1 MKVIYFMEGKNM
13 LSKGKKIFI
22 LVAMVA
28 LLVVTGY
35 LNVALNGS
43 DSDLQTTTS
52 SSANFFTTCRAD
64 KLATR
69 NYQIEVYDEIIK
81 TSTDAEEVKEYK
93 QKKNEVIANMET
105 EKILETK
112 IMAAGYEDAI
122 VTNANGIMNVFVKS
136 ISGLNLDEAAK
147 ILSIITS
154 QIKIDAA
161 NVKITEIA

>member
-1 MKVIYFMEGKNM
+1 M

-105 EKILETK
+105 EQILETK

>member
-105 EKILETK
+105 EQILETK

>member
-1 MKVIYFMEGKNM
+1 MKILYFMEGSKV

-35 LNVALNGS
+35 LNIALNKNDGE
-43 DSDLQTTTS
+43 LQTTTTAT
-52 SSANFFTTCRAD
+52 ANFFTTCRAD

-69 NYQIEVYDEIIK
+69 NYQIEVYNEIIN
-81 TSTDAEEVKEYK
+81 TSTNAEEVKEYK
-93 QKKNEVIANMET
+93 QKKNDVLANMET
-105 EKILETK
+105 EQVLETK
-112 IMAAGYEDAI
+112 IMAAGYDDAV
-122 VTNANGIMNVFVKS
+122 VTMANGIMNVFVKT